1 MAILLKKFTPLL
13 IAPFFL
19 LLSMTSKKNVDFSG
33 EWKLNESKSDMGQY
47 APIVPLKIKAEQKAD
62 ALVIT
67 KTSPG
72 FDGGGEVTASE
83 TLGFDGTQVETNVAP
98 GSSKRKA
105 SAKWSDDG
113 QTLTITY
120 IIMLDFNGQATEV
133 KGTET
138 WALSDDGKT
147 LTTTN
152 TSTSSFGENTYKG
165 VYEK

>member
-1 MAILLKKFTPLL
+1 MLILLKRFTPVFM
-13 IAPFFL
+13 AAFFL
-19 LLSMTSKKNVDFSG
+19 LSMAPKANVDFSG
-33 EWKLNESKSDMGQY
+33 EWKLNESKSEMGQY

-62 ALVIT
+62 AVAVT

-72 FDGGGEVTASE
+72 MDGGGEVTATE
-83 TLGFDGTQVETNVAP
+83 TLSFDGKQVETNVAP

-120 IIMLDFNGQATEV
+120 TLMMDFNGQTTEI

-138 WALSDDGKT
+138 WALSNEGKT

>member
-1 MAILLKKFTPLL
+1 MLTLLKKFTPLL
-13 IAPFFL
+13 ITPVL
-19 LLSMTSKKNVDFSG
+19 ILSVTSNKNVDFSG
-33 EWKLNESKSDMGQY
+33 EWKLNESKSEMGQY

-62 ALVIT
+62 ALTIT

-72 FDGGGEVTASE
+72 FDGGGETTATE
-83 TLGFDGTQVETNVAP
+83 TLSFDGKQVETSTAP
-98 GSSKRKA
+98 GNTKRKA
-105 SAKWSDDG
+105 SAKWSADG

-120 IIMLDFNGQATEV
+120 ALLLDFNGEATEV

-138 WALSDDGKT
+138 WALSNDGKT

-152 TSTSSFGENTYKG
+152 SSTSSFGENTYKG

>member
-1 MAILLKKFTPLL
+1 MNTLLKKITPLL
-13 IAPFFL
+13 IAPFL
-19 LLSMTSKKNVDFSG
+19 LLSFTSAKNVDFSG
-33 EWKLNESKSDMGQY
+33 EWKLNETKSDMGQY

-62 ALVIT
+62 ALAIT

-83 TLGFDGTQVETNVAP
+83 TLGFDGKQVETKVAP
-98 GSSKRKA
+98 GSSKRTA
-105 SAKWSDDG
+105 SAKWSADG

-120 IIMLDFNGQATEV
+120 TLVLDFNGESTEV

-138 WALSDDGKT
+138 WTLSSDGKT

-152 TSTSSFGENTYKG
+152 KSTSSFGENTYKG

>member
-1 MAILLKKFTPLL
+1 M
-13 IAPFFL
+13 
-19 LLSMTSKKNVDFSG
+19 
-33 EWKLNESKSDMGQY
+33 
-47 APIVPLKIKAEQKAD
+47 VPLKIKAEQKAD
-62 ALVIT
+62 ALSIT

-72 FDGGGEVTASE
+72 FDGGGEMIASE
-83 TLGFDGTQVETNVAP
+83 TLSFDGKEVETNIAP

-120 IIMLDFNGQATEV
+120 TLMLDFNGETTEV

-138 WALSDDGKT
+138 WALSNDGKT

-152 TSTSSFGENTYKG
+152 TSTSSFGDNTYKG

>member
-1 MAILLKKFTPLL
+1 MLTLLKKFTPLL
-13 IAPFFL
+13 VGPFFL
-19 LLSMTSKKNVDFSG
+19 LSIISKKNVDFSG
-33 EWKLNESKSDMGQY
+33 EWKLNQNKSEMGQY

-62 ALVIT
+62 ALAIT

-72 FDGGGEVTASE
+72 FDGSGEVTASE
-83 TLGFDGTQVETNVAP
+83 TLGFDGKEVETTVTP
-98 GSSKRKA
+98 GNSKRKA
-105 SAKWSDDG
+105 SAKWSADG

-120 IIMLDFNGQATEV
+120 TLMLDFNGQATEV

-138 WALSDDGKT
+138 WTLSNEGKT
-147 LTTTN
+147 LTTAN

>member
-1 MAILLKKFTPLL
+1 MISLLKKFTPLL
-13 IAPFFL
+13 IAPAL
-19 LLSMTSKKNVDFSG
+19 LLSITSNKNVDFSG

-62 ALVIT
+62 ALTIT

-72 FDGGGEVTASE
+72 FDGGGEVTATE
-83 TLGFDGTQVETNVAP
+83 TLSFDGKTVETSTAP
-98 GSSKRKA
+98 GNTKRKA
-105 SAKWSDDG
+105 AAKWSADG

-120 IIMLDFNGQATEV
+120 ILLLDFNGESTEV

-138 WALSDDGKT
+138 WALSSDGKT

-152 TSTSSFGENTYKG
+152 SSTSSFGENIYKG

>member
-1 MAILLKKFTPLL
+1 MIAFTKKITPLL
-13 IAPFFL
+13 IASFFL
-19 LLSMTSKKNVDFSG
+19 LSMAPKSNVDFSG

-62 ALVIT
+62 AMAIT
-67 KTSPG
+67 KTNPG
-72 FDGGGEVTASE
+72 MDGGGEVTALE
-83 TLGFDGTQVETNVAP
+83 TLGFDGKLVESTVTP
-98 GSSKRKA
+98 GNSKRKA

-120 IIMLDFNGQATEV
+120 TLMMDFNGQTTEI

-138 WALSDDGKT
+138 WALSNEGKT

>member
-1 MAILLKKFTPLL
+1 MIVLLKKLTPLV
-13 IAPFFL
+13 IAPIL
-19 LLSMTSKKNVDFSG
+19 LLSMTSQKNVDFSG
-33 EWKLNESKSDMGQY
+33 EWKLNESKSDMGQFP
-47 APIVPLKIKAEQKAD
+47 PIVPLKIKSEQKAD
-62 ALVIT
+62 SLAIT

-72 FDGGGEVTASE
+72 FDGGAEVVASE
-83 TLGFDGTQVETNVAP
+83 TLGFDGKEVETNVAP
-98 GSSKRKA
+98 GNSKRKA

-120 IIMLDFNGQATEV
+120 TLMLDFNGQTTEI
-133 KGTET
+133 KGAET
-138 WALSDDGKT
+138 WALSNDGKT

>member
-1 MAILLKKFTPLL
+1 MTILLKKFTPLL
-13 IAPFFL
+13 IVSFV
-19 LLSMTSKKNVDFSG
+19 LLSMTSKMNVDFSG
-33 EWKLNESKSDMGQY
+33 EWKLNESKSDMGQF
-47 APIVPLKIKAEQKAD
+47 APIVPTKIKAEQKAD
-62 ALVIT
+62 ALAIT

-72 FDGGGEVTASE
+72 FDGGAEVTASE
-83 TLGFDGTQVETNVAP
+83 TLKFDGTPVETTIAP

-120 IIMLDFNGQATEV
+120 TLMLDFNGQATEV

-138 WALSDDGKT
+138 WALSSDGKT

>member
-1 MAILLKKFTPLL
+1 MIILLKKFTPLL
-13 IAPFFL
+13 IAPVL
-19 LLSMTSKKNVDFSG
+19 LLSMTSKMNVDFSG

-47 APIVPLKIKAEQKAD
+47 APIVPTKIKAEQKAD
-62 ALVIT
+62 ALAIT

-72 FDGGGEVTASE
+72 FDGGAEMIASE
-83 TLGFDGTQVETNVAP
+83 TLGFDGKEVETNVGP

-120 IIMLDFNGQATEV
+120 TLMLDFNGQATEV

-138 WALSDDGKT
+138 WALSNEGKT

>member
-1 MAILLKKFTPLL
+1 MIILLKKFTPLL
-13 IAPFFL
+13 IAPVL
-19 LLSMTSKKNVDFSG
+19 LLSMTSKMNVDFSG

-47 APIVPLKIKAEQKAD
+47 APIVPLKIKAEQKTD
-62 ALVIT
+62 ALAIT

-83 TLGFDGTQVETNVAP
+83 TLGFDGKEVETNVAP
-98 GSSKRKA
+98 GNSKRKA

-138 WALSDDGKT
+138 WALSNEGKT
-147 LTTTN
+147 LTITN

>member
-1 MAILLKKFTPLL
+1 MIVLLKKLTPLL
-13 IAPFFL
+13 IAPFL
-19 LLSMTSKKNVDFSG
+19 LLSLTSKKNVDFSG
-33 EWKLNESKSDMGQY
+33 EWKLNESKSDMGQFP
-47 APIVPLKIKAEQKAD
+47 PIVPLKIKAEQKGD
-62 ALVIT
+62 ALAIT

-72 FDGGGEVTASE
+72 FNGGAEVTASE
-83 TLGFDGTQVETNVAP
+83 TLGFDGKEVETNVSP

-120 IIMLDFNGQATEV
+120 TLMLDFNGQTTEV

-138 WALSDDGKT
+138 WALSNEGKT

-152 TSTSSFGENTYKG
+152 KSTSSFGENSYKG

>member
-1 MAILLKKFTPLL
+1 MTTFLKKFTPLL
-13 IAPFFL
+13 IAPLL
-19 LLSMTSKKNVDFSG
+19 LLSMTSKMNVDFSG

-62 ALVIT
+62 ALAII

-72 FDGGGEVTASE
+72 FDGGGDVTASE
-83 TLGFDGTQVETNVAP
+83 TLAFDGTPVETNVAP

-120 IIMLDFNGQATEV
+120 TLMLDFNGQNTEV

-138 WALSDDGKT
+138 WALSNEGKT

>member
-1 MAILLKKFTPLL
+1 MIILLKKITALL
-13 IAPFFL
+13 IVPVL
-19 LLSMTSKKNVDFSG
+19 LLSMTSKKNADFSG
-33 EWKLNESKSDMGQY
+33 EWKLNETKSDMGQY

-72 FDGGGEVTASE
+72 MDGSGEVTATE
-83 TLGFDGTQVETNVAP
+83 TLTFDGKQVETSVTP
-98 GSSKRKA
+98 GNSKRKA

-120 IIMLDFNGQATEV
+120 ILMLDFNGQTAEI

-138 WALSDDGKT
+138 WALSNDGKT

-152 TSTSSFGENTYKG
+152 TSSSSFGDNTYKG